1 MKLSNKKIKTINR
14 NIDIAERKMQEAL
27 TYVDKVTNLL
37 KKYGIC
43 NIIAVYHHGDG
54 VLFQPEDD
62 PMSDLDF
69 QNLVDYLEDIKLEGK

>member
-14 NIDIAERKMQEAL
+14 KIDIAERKMQEAL
-27 TYVDKVTNLL
+27 TYVDKVTDLL

-54 VLFQPEDD
+54 VLFQEELDS
-62 PMSDLDF
+62 MSDMDIDC
-69 QNLVDYLEDIKLEGK
+69 LVDYLENIEKEEK